1 MNAIEIKD
9 LTKNYSGFSLE
20 KLNLTLPSGCIMGLV
35 GENGAGKSTTIR
47 MILGLTRPDRGEITV
62 FGQKMD
68 QELKQKI
75 GVVLDEPG
83 YPNCMNAR
91 QIGKMLAGIYRNWE
105 KDTFAGYLE
114 KLNIPESKSFK
125 DFSKGMKMKLCLAA
139 ALTRAEVLQ
148 MWELMW
154 EESK

>member
-1 MNAIEIKD
+1 MNAIEIKH

-20 KLNLTLPSGCIMGLV
+20 NLDLTLPSGCIMGLV

-83 YPNCMNAR
+83 
-91 QIGKMLAGIYRNWE
+91 
-105 KDTFAGYLE
+105 
-114 KLNIPESKSFK
+114 
-125 DFSKGMKMKLCLAA
+125 
-139 ALTRAEVLQ
+139 
-148 MWELMW
+148 
-154 EESK
+154 